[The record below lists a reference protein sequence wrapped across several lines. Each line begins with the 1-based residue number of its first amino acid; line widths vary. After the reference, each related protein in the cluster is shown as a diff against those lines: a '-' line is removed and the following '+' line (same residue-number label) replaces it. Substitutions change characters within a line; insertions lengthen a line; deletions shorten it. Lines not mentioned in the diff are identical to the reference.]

1 MRTVRPLVCER
12 VRAQVSLQLDGELS
26 ELERR
31 MVALHLARCPGCHA
45 YERDTAM
52 LTRLLR
58 EAPLES
64 LRYPV
69 VVRRPRRASVE
80 RMQVGFAAALAVAVL
95 GVAVQTAGLE
105 RQGSSSRSS
114 LRTPVR
120 YETYNEL
127 AREVQL
133 ILDNGRSFDQ
143 RNDDQGSAEAI
154 PI

>member
-1 MRTVRPLVCER
+1 MRTVRPLICER

-31 MVALHLARCPGCHA
+31 MVASHLARCPGCHA
-45 YERDTAM
+45 YECDTAM

-64 LRYPV
+64 SRYPV
-69 VVRRPRRASVE
+69 VVSRPRRVSVA

-95 GVAVQTAGLE
+95 GVAVQTAGPG
-105 RQGSSSRSS
+105 RQSSSFQSS

-120 YETYNEL
+120 YDTYDEL
-127 AREVQL
+127 VREVQL
-133 ILDNGRSFDQ
+133 ILANGPSSDQ
-143 RNDDQGSAEAI
+143 RDDDQGSAAI

>member
-1 MRTVRPLVCER
+1 MICER

-31 MVALHLARCPGCHA
+31 MVESHLARCPECCS
-45 YERDTAM
+45 YERGAAM

-58 EAPLES
+58 EAPLQP
-64 LRYPV
+64 LTYPV
-69 VVRRPRRASVE
+69 VVRRPRRVSVA
-80 RMQVGFAAALAVAVL
+80 RMQVGVAAAVAVAVL

-114 LRTPVR
+114 LAAPVR
-120 YETYNEL
+120 YETYDEL

-143 RNDDQGSAEAI
+143 RNDDQGSAEAV

>member
-1 MRTVRPLVCER
+1 VRTVRPLVCER

-31 MVALHLARCPGCHA
+31 MVASHLARCPECHA
-45 YERDTAM
+45 YERDTAV

-64 LRYPV
+64 SRYPV
-69 VVRRPRRASVE
+69 VVRRPQRVSVAHL
-80 RMQVGFAAALAVAVL
+80 QVGVAAAVAVVVL

-114 LRTPVR
+114 LAAPVR
-120 YETYNEL
+120 YETYDEL

-143 RNDDQGSAEAI
+143 RNEDQGSAEAV

>member
-1 MRTVRPLVCER
+1 MICER

-31 MVALHLARCPGCHA
+31 MVASHLARCPGCHA
-45 YERDTAM
+45 YERDTVM

-64 LRYPV
+64 SRYPV
-69 VVRRPRRASVE
+69 VVHRPRRVSVA
-80 RMQVGFAAALAVAVL
+80 RMQVGVAAALAVVVL

-114 LRTPVR
+114 IGAPVR
-120 YETYNEL
+120 YETYDEL

-133 ILDNGRSFDQ
+133 ILDNRRSYDQ
-143 RNDDQGSAEAI
+143 RNDDQGAAEAL

>member
-95 GVAVQTAGLE
+95 GVAVQTAGPG
-105 RQGSSSRSS
+105 RQSSSSQSS
-114 LRTPVR
+114 LRAPVR
-120 YETYNEL
+120 YETYDEL

-143 RNDDQGSAEAI
+143 RDDDQRSAAV

>member
-1 MRTVRPLVCER
+1 
-12 VRAQVSLQLDGELS
+12 
-26 ELERR
+26 
-31 MVALHLARCPGCHA
+31 MVESHLARCPECHA

-64 LRYPV
+64 ARYPV
-69 VVRRPRRASVE
+69 VVRRPRRVSVA
-80 RMQVGFAAALAVAVL
+80 RVQVGFAAALAVVVL
-95 GVAVQTAGLE
+95 GVAAQTTALE
-105 RQGSSSRSS
+105 WQGSSSQLS
-114 LRTPVR
+114 LQAPVR
-120 YETYNEL
+120 YDTDSEL

-143 RNDDQGSAEAI
+143 RGDPQGSAAI

>member
-1 MRTVRPLVCER
+1 
-12 VRAQVSLQLDGELS
+12 
-26 ELERR
+26 
-31 MVALHLARCPGCHA
+31 MVASHLARCPGCHA

-64 LRYPV
+64 SRYPV
-69 VVRRPRRASVE
+69 VVRRPRRVSVAH
-80 RMQVGFAAALAVAVL
+80 MQVGFAAALAVVVL

-105 RQGSSSRSS
+105 RQGSSSGSV
-114 LRTPVR
+114 LGAPVR
-120 YETYNEL
+120 YETFDEL

-143 RNDDQGSAEAI
+143 RNDDQGSAEAV